1 MLKLKEIKK
10 MHPFMFVGLENNE
23 QNPVISSIV
32 NAVVKSTGI
41 EFSKIQSPTR
51 KRQILYARHLFCYF
65 TRKLTK
71 LSLQE
76 VGDIVNRKHE
86 TVMHAVKTVENL
98 LSYDKQFIK
107 IVPEI
112 EQLIEQYERVETN

>member
-23 QNPVISSIV
+23 RNPVISSIV

-41 EFSKIQSPTR
+41 EFSKIQSHTR

-65 TRKLTK
+65 ARKRTK

-86 TVMHAVKTVENL
+86 TVIHAVKTVENL
-98 LSYDKQFIK
+98 LSYDKKFIK
-107 IVPEI
+107 IVSEI